1 VHLLGNAPNHFGVQL
16 LQNPPLCSSTVPS
29 IEYLCVEVLGEPCA
43 GHAGGAVHGGGRDM
57 RGRRIHQVSH
67 IPNSVEDPEPD
78 LQDPRVLGPPGF
90 GSNSQRYGSGSFPF
104 FLNVLGGLK

>member
-1 VHLLGNAPNHFGVQL
+1 VPLLGNTPITV
-16 LQNPPLCSSTVPS
+16 CSSTVLECSCCRIHRYVAAPT
-29 IEYLCVEVLGEPCA
+29 IQYRCVEVLGEPGA

-78 LQDPRVLGPPGF
+78 PQDPHVLAPPRILLF
-90 GSNSQRYGSGSFPF
+90 S
-104 FLNVLGGLK
+104 LKCVGRTEIMLAK